1 MNELNNRFLA
11 LFMNLRPER
20 NKLTARFS
28 SNFFFFFGFVLFR
41 KFSRSFYSSIFGYFH
56 ESDT

>member
-1 MNELNNRFLA
+1 MNDLNNRFLA

-20 NKLTARFS
+20 NELIARFS
-28 SNFFFFFGFVLFR
+28 SSFFFLFFLFR
-41 KFSRSFYSSIFGYFH
+41 KFATRLYSSIFGYFH